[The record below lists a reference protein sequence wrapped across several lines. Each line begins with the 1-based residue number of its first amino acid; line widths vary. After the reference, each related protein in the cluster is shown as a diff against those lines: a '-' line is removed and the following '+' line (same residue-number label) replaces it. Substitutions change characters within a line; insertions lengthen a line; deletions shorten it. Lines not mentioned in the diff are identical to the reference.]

1 MLLPVVVAL
10 AHRHHQPLYIGR
22 LRPQHTPVLLSY
34 ARAEDCWWPSNGNG
48 GCALAVRC
56 LFLLAAMFGD
66 KAAQR
71 LPSASNVASQQFTG
85 GFHIAF
91 TAKLEQRA
99 MFFTSAFQGAS
110 QVELQADIA
119 FAVEI
124 DVTNHRHELR
134 PVGAFIKRR
143 VKHPI
148 EPSPFGNVAFVAQSS
163 VVSI

>member
-1 MLLPVVVAL
+1 
-10 AHRHHQPLYIGR
+10 
-22 LRPQHTPVLLSY
+22 
-34 ARAEDCWWPSNGNG
+34 
-48 GCALAVRC
+48 
-56 LFLLAAMFGD
+56 MFGD

-124 DVTNHRHELR
+124 DVTNHSHELR
-134 PVGAFIKRR
+134 PVGAFTSGRA
-143 VKHPI
+143 KHRS
-148 EPSPFGNVAFVAQSS
+148 EPPHFGTFACVA
-163 VVSI
+163 